1 MTTPTSLR
9 LFPGGPHGPDP
20 TRYLDLPGRGN
31 YFLGVLV
38 GDFNRDGWLDLLGVA
53 YTYDDKPETMA
64 HSSVLY
70 YGSPDGFSP
79 ERSVVVPTYTSG
91 LGHTADVNNDGWLD
105 FIWGDRNRHLAIY
118 LGGPEGFSPDRMWK
132 IPMPDGIEGWA
143 GMINSAD
150 LNGNGYLDLIVAIMG
165 HYERVQCGFLILHGS
180 PEGYHPDRSTFHAS
194 EASNVFV
201 GVTDVNNNGHL
212 DLLAPAYSTQFS
224 RELPAHLYWGDGT
237 SFDWENP
244 LVIPCNASCAFMTV
258 DITRNGYRDVLAV
271 CHRDDLG
278 HQVDSLLFWNG
289 PEGLSLDRVAR
300 IPGMGPHL
308 CSTRDFGNGHT
319 REPVER
325 YVSPPYALN
334 GKYPTS
340 IAWKA
345 EVPDRT
351 DLKFELRW
359 AATDSELE
367 NEPWRGPKGEGTFYE
382 RPGATV
388 TGVDSGSAWLQYRAT
403 FHSPDGCRSPKLTC
417 VDIELATR

>member
-1 MTTPTSLR
+1 MVMTTPTSLR

-38 GDFNRDGWLDLLGVA
+38 GDFNRDGW
-53 YTYDDKPETMA
+53 
-64 HSSVLY
+64 
-70 YGSPDGFSP
+70 
-79 ERSVVVPTYTSG
+79 
-91 LGHTADVNNDGWLD
+91 
-105 FIWGDRNRHLAIY
+105 
-118 LGGPEGFSPDRMWK
+118 
-132 IPMPDGIEGWA
+132 
-143 GMINSAD
+143 
-150 LNGNGYLDLIVAIMG
+150 
-165 HYERVQCGFLILHGS
+165 
-180 PEGYHPDRSTFHAS
+180 
-194 EASNVFV
+194 
-201 GVTDVNNNGHL
+201 L

-382 RPGATV
+382 RPGTTV